1 MGKRITSSSW
11 AWLTT
16 AALAASLSTAIAH
29 AEDGGVIF
37 SSVAVAKCQ
46 ASGHE
51 AICLTAPLVSGS
63 ATTALDVLR
72 DIYPDLAAD
81 GKANQFAGAEA
92 VEAASDP
99 DAGDPA
105 DRAIEVDRGDR
116 AEIAVIDVGKAA
128 YAAVVSGGVV
138 AVAQV
143 KPSYKPLGRL
153 LVATDPGGPTSGYR
167 LLLAAPDSPVVVT
180 DSSHFNSQEGFDSLH
195 LVGVVGG
202 QLVDLYDGPYVY
214 SLTEESEA
222 CSPLEHRETLASFGT
237 RKQSHHGLA
246 DIGVVVDYTATCTKN
261 DKARLIKKK
270 TFPMRLTYDGAR
282 YDGNSSALDDFNSS
296 LSE

>member
-16 AALAASLSTAIAH
+16 VALAALFPVATAH
-29 AEDGGVIF
+29 AEDGGAIF
-37 SSVAVAKCQ
+37 RSVTVGKCQ
-46 ASGHE
+46 APGHE
-51 AICLTAPLVSGS
+51 AICLAAPLVSGS
-63 ATTALDVLR
+63 AITPLDVLR
-72 DIYPDLAAD
+72 DIYPDLGDD

-105 DRAIEVDRGDR
+105 DRAIDVDRGDR
-116 AEIAVIDVGKAA
+116 AEIAVIDAGKAA

-167 LLLAAPDSPVVVT
+167 LLLAAPDSPVVIT

-202 QLVDLYDGPYVY
+202 ELVDLYDGPYVY
-214 SLTEESEA
+214 SLTEGSEA
-222 CSPLEHRETLASFGT
+222 CSPLEHRETLTSFGA

-246 DIGVVVDYTATCTKN
+246 DIGVVIDYTATCTKN
-261 DKARLIKKK
+261 DNVRQIKKK
-270 TFPMRLTYDGAR
+270 SFPMRLVYDGTR
-282 YDGNSSALDDFNSS
+282 YAGNSSALDDFNSS